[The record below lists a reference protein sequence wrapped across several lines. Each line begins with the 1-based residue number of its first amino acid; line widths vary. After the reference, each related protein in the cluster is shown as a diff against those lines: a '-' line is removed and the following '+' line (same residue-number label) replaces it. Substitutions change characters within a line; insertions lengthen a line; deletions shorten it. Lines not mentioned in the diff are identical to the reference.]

1 MVMAQETNGSEQFIK
16 SMDSFNSI
24 SSSDTN
30 KINDN
35 KQETNDSNIEQDNDS
50 ENVEVDEFGRMLRR
64 RSAISNNS
72 SSKKKKIGEVSYSD
86 DADNFYRGSYQ
97 EENNDSGDVDY
108 YKEGFGNGGGG
119 IHKRIN
125 SEDDYKRCRRRHHNG
140 FEERRSGNHHNCH
153 SYSQED
159 FYLTGG
165 KGIADSEF
173 YMTKIYVGD
182 LRDVTER
189 ELHGAFEKFGEI
201 KKVDMLPGKG
211 IAFIDFDTEKGAT
224 EARRRMNGCLLGSG
238 YITVNRAI
246 RPEKSINGYGPW
258 NDAGYYYYR
267 FVSLQNKSNNIL
279 TISDAIVTKQN
290 ADKPIRYNAQNQ
302 NTYNISK
309 LNSNLL

>member
-35 KQETNDSNIEQDNDS
+35 KQETNDSNIEQDNDRTWS
-50 ENVEVDEFGRMLRR
+50 R
-64 RSAISNNS
+64 RS
-72 SSKKKKIGEVSYSD
+72 SD
-86 DADNFYRGSYQ
+86 
-97 EENNDSGDVDY
+97 
-108 YKEGFGNGGGG
+108 
-119 IHKRIN
+119 

>member
-72 SSKKKKIGEVSYSD
+72 S
-86 DADNFYRGSYQ
+86 
-97 EENNDSGDVDY
+97 
-108 YKEGFGNGGGG
+108 
-119 IHKRIN
+119 N